1 MTLQEWLDYAA
12 LGLSPVPIAGD
23 VAGVVADGY
32 RMASDPKERTL
43 LNTGLLALG
52 ALPMVPS
59 MGAVKGAMK
68 AAEQLDDG
76 LDAMRATRAKK
87 AKRNASH
94 VKALKLSNRNT
105 AEQRATAMGFER
117 GFYRGG
123 TSPLTDKTLTTRPTG
138 AWYSTSPDAAAEYAK
153 PDMREYAIRGPL
165 LNLGDAAEKS
175 DLSRM
180 ARLLQ
185 ELPDD
190 RAKRL
195 ASDLLGAAGAADEVH
210 TNRAIWQG
218 MSNSL
223 GEGQAGALLNKA
235 GFTGVKNLNNP
246 GDVFVTDLSAIRDAN
261 RAAFDPTM
269 KHAADIYGRA
279 TVPALLATGLAGGLG
294 AFGLAQAWRGN
305 EAQNGPYPP
314 RTP

>member
-52 ALPMVPS
+52 ALPVVPS
-59 MGAVKGAMK
+59 LGAVKGAMR
-68 AAEQLDDG
+68 AADHIDDG

-87 AKRNASH
+87 ARRNASH
-94 VKALKLSNRNT
+94 IKELGLSNRNT
-105 AEQRATAMGFER
+105 AEQRAKAMGFER
-117 GFYRGG
+117 GYFRGG
-123 TSPLTDKTLTTRPTG
+123 ASPVTDKTLTTAPTG
-138 AWYSTSPDAAAEYAK
+138 AWYSTSADAAAEYAK
-153 PDMREYAIRGPL
+153 PDVREYAIRGPL
-165 LNLGDAAEKS
+165 LNLGDTAERS
-175 DLSRM
+175 DLARM
-180 ARLLQ
+180 ARLLSESQ
-185 ELPDD
+185 DT
-190 RAKRL
+190 RAHRL
-195 ASDLLGAAGAADEVH
+195 ASDLMGAANAADEVH

-223 GEGQAGALLNKA
+223 GEDQAGALLNRA

-246 GDVFVTDLSAIRDAN
+246 GDVFMTDLTAIRDAN

-269 KHAADIYGRA
+269 RKAADIYGRA
-279 TVPALLATGLAGGLG
+279 TVPALIATGLAGGLG
-294 AFGLAQAWRGN
+294 AFGLARAWRGN
-305 EAQNGPYPP
+305 DSQNEPSPP